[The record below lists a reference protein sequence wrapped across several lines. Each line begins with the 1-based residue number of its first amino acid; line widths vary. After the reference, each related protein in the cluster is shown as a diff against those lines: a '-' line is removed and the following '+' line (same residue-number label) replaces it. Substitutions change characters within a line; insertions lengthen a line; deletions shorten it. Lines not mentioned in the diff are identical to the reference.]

1 MVFYTSSVKT
11 AHGEKAGRR
20 AHCKFNFDG
29 NFKPFFFRKKKKID
43 HQGRRR
49 YIRDA
54 SFYFTYLL
62 KKKI

>member
-1 MVFYTSSVKT
+1 MERKL
-11 AHGEKAGRR
+11 GEG
-20 AHCKFNFDG
+20 HTVSLILMEILSLSFLE
-29 NFKPFFFRKKKKID
+29 KKKID

>member
-1 MVFYTSSVKT
+1 MERKL
-11 AHGEKAGRR
+11 GEG
-20 AHCKFNFDG
+20 HTVSLILMEILSLSFLE
-29 NFKPFFFRKKKKID
+29 KKKKID

-62 KKKI
+62 KKKFKQKYY